1 MRVVIDAIPVRFG
14 GFAIA
19 LEEMLAAW
27 EKLGTADELHVVVS
41 QAAELAIPPSVR
53 VHQVAVGRP
62 EVARRPVVQTREL
75 RRVCRDTGAEVLL
88 AMLPA
93 TAAVSVGIPKVIT
106 VYDMRHELL
115 PEQFT
120 LLTRLS
126 RRLSYGIGYRQAAS
140 IICISERTRDDLLRL
155 HPELAGKTTV
165 VLWGADHVDSWPR
178 SDPVNQ
184 EPYALAFGH
193 FVNKGVERVIDAWRI
208 LKQRGE
214 ATRLVLVGLPQDT
227 RAAVR
232 DHIQAAGLSD
242 LVTPLAWLD
251 RDGFHERFASA
262 GLIVFPSDFEGFGLP
277 AVEALRLGIPLVISD
292 DPALMEVTGGHATV
306 IHGRTPESLADGVSR
321 AWKMNNAELAAAR
334 SWVESFTWTKMAAQT
349 REVLA
354 ATISR
359 SSRLGQRTESPSP
372 AGTGSVTARGH
383 QAADQ
388 RKDAVGA

>member
-1 MRVVIDAIPVRFG
+1 MRVVIDAIPVRTG
-14 GFAIA
+14 GFAVA
-19 LEEMLAAW
+19 LEEMLAGW

-41 QAAELAIPPSVR
+41 QAAELAMPSFVR
-53 VHQVAVGRP
+53 VHDVGVGRP
-62 EVARRPVVQTREL
+62 EVARRPAVQTREL
-75 RRVCRDTGAEVLL
+75 RRVCRDTDAEVLL

-93 TAAVSVGIPKVIT
+93 TALASVGVPKVIM
-106 VYDMRHELL
+106 VYDLRHELL

-126 RRLSYGIGYRQAAS
+126 RRVSYGIGYRQAAS
-140 IICISERTRDDLLRL
+140 IICISQRTRNDLLRL
-155 HPELAGKTTV
+155 HPGLAGKTTV

-178 SDPVNQ
+178 SDPANQ

-193 FVNKGVERVIDAWRI
+193 FVNKGVDRVIEAWRI
-208 LKQRGE
+208 LKRRGD
-214 ATRLVLVGLPQDT
+214 AHPLVFVGLPQET

-232 DHIQAAGLSD
+232 DQIEAAGLSEF
-242 LVTPLAWLD
+242 VTPLAWLD

-277 AVEALRLGIPLVISD
+277 AVEALRLRIPLVISD

-306 IHGRTPESLADGVSR
+306 IRGKTPESLADGVAH
-321 AWKMNNAELAAAR
+321 AWKTNDHELAAAR
-334 SWVESFTWTKMAAQT
+334 SWVGSFTWAQMAAQT

-359 SSRLGQRTESPSP
+359 SSQ
-372 AGTGSVTARGH
+372 
-383 QAADQ
+383 
-388 RKDAVGA
+388 